1 MRTDRSCPR
10 DYNRL
15 HSTRVTQL
23 LHNYRLLHDDAM
35 RPIVVARLGIK
46 AQGSAAMNLSLAQAF
61 GQFGARPSDRVRAQ
75 SAIADDGALV
85 LACQR
90 PYFAHPGPGILRY
103 EDRLSRG
110 AGSSKSGVLMGEHLG
125 LARDGALPVRM
136 IVTVPRDSKDKPNP
150 KPRSFHVRPDLV
162 GKLVSFDGDHFVV
175 DFVRRQEVAV
185 APARR
190 K

>member
-1 MRTDRSCPR
+1 M
-10 DYNRL
+10 
-15 HSTRVTQL
+15 
-23 LHNYRLLHDDAM
+23 
-35 RPIVVARLGIK
+35 GIK
-46 AQGSAAMNLSLAQAF
+46 AQGPAAMNLSLAQAF
-61 GQFGARPSDRVRAQ
+61 GQFGARPGDRLRAQ

-85 LACQR
+85 LACHR
-90 PYFAHPGPGILRY
+90 PYFGHPGPGVLRY

-110 AGSSKSGVLMGEHLG
+110 VVSSKDMVLLGQHLG

-136 IVTVPRDSKDKPNP
+136 IVTVPRESKDKPNP

-162 GKLVSFDGDHFVV
+162 GKLVSFDGDHFIV
-175 DFVRRQEVAV
+175 DFIRRPEERA